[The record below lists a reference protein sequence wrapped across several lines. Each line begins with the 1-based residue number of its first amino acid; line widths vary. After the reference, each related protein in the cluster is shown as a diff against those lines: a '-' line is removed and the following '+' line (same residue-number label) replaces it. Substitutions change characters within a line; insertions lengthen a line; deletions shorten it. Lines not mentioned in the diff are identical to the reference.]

1 MTSKSVAEK
10 ASSFYV
16 EPMILIFYDLFF
28 VFGVTFL
35 FGGTFKIVR
44 NLPDR
49 SCEICLSDFVAP
61 IHHQKIC
68 QHLSQRSIR
77 SVTKEAKGNVWS
89 VRVQDPW
96 QPLTASI
103 KTWELLTEDLS
114 DAFQKCLVEQ
124 YWCCPMVALVESS
137 PVRLPKEL
145 SVSLQGKFVVTL
157 AFVVH

>member
-10 ASSFYV
+10 ASSFYI

-35 FGGTFKIVR
+35 FDGTFKIVR

-68 QHLSQRSIR
+68 QHLSQQRSIR
-77 SVTKEAKGNVWS
+77 SVTKENVWS

-103 KTWELLTEDLS
+103 KTWRVTNWRS
-114 DAFQKCLVEQ
+114 FG
-124 YWCCPMVALVESS
+124 
-137 PVRLPKEL
+137 RLPEMSRRTILMLPNGSLGRVKSCASSKRTF
-145 SVSLQGKFVVTL
+145 SVTAG
-157 AFVVH
+157 